1 VNEGRSPAGEL
12 ELPLLSLPGA
22 HPCAGCGDCCTYIAT
37 QIDDPKTFAEYENVH
52 WYLTHE
58 NVGVYIDWDGDWYL
72 EFQTRCRNLTEARTC
87 SVYQT
92 RPLVCSEFSS
102 DDCERNS
109 GESAWKHYFHSHE
122 DLLAFM
128 RTKRP
133 RAFERY
139 MKKRRLLVK
148 KRETKGAKRSAR

>member
-1 VNEGRSPAGEL
+1 MATGMATFSPSSVVVRSRFEV
-12 ELPLLSLPGA
+12 S
-22 HPCAGCGDCCTYIAT
+22 TR
-37 QIDDPKTFAEYENVH
+37 
-52 WYLTHE
+52 
-58 NVGVYIDWDGDWYL
+58 
-72 EFQTRCRNLTEARTC
+72 TRCRNLTEARTC

-109 GESAWKHYFHSHE
+109 GESAWKHYFHTHE

-133 RAFERY
+133 AAFARY
-139 MKKRRLLVK
+139 MKKRRMLAK
-148 KRETKGAKRSAR
+148 KRSAR